1 MSRVF
6 SFRDLKLIPEFAN
19 KTEREM
25 VRLECDDLMNEA
37 LSQLG
42 FSLRAPILY
51 VPSLHRDLQGRVAIG
66 YRAVGQVNE
75 DPAYLNSPLC
85 PLIERLIVA
94 ARRDPSLA
102 SELARMIGGGV
113 NLDDDYAAEPVKEI
127 EDEYVEPDWQR
138 NERYIRELTDFRDMV
153 RGSPYNEAGSLKLPS
168 EYVKGRA

>member
-25 VRLECDDLMNEA
+25 VRLEFDDIMNEA

-42 FSLRAPILY
+42 FSMKAPILY
-51 VPSLHRDLQGRVAIG
+51 VPSLHRDMRGNVAIG

-102 SELARMIGGGV
+102 SELASMIGGGI
-113 NLDDDYAAEPVKEI
+113 NLDDDYAAEPQKEVEDDYI
-127 EDEYVEPDWQR
+127 EPNWRRDER
-138 NERYIRELTDFRDMV
+138 FINELTDFRDMV
-153 RGSPYNEAGSLKLPS
+153 RGSPYNETGTLKLPH
-168 EYVKGRA
+168 EYKKGRA